1 MSRRMPELEPRLRF
15 SGSSEAVFGPGK
27 ADLLR
32 HIAATGSISRS
43 AARMKMSYNRAWTLV
58 REMNHLF
65 SDPLVAAVRGGISGG
80 GASLTRMGV
89 SAAKAAITR
98 NGYYLPV
105 RALASAVAIACIQAD
120 RSSVGPPTDRH
131 RLYVRASLR

>member
-43 AARMKMSYNRAWTLV
+43 AARMKMSYNRAWILV

-65 SDPLVAAVRGGISGG
+65 CDPLVEAVRGGISGG
-80 GASLTRMGV
+80 GASLTRMGNEV
-89 SAAKAAITR
+89 LLRYTRMQGACRKATR
-98 NGYYLPV
+98 LDW
-105 RALASAVAIACIQAD
+105 AF
-120 RSSVGPPTDRH
+120 
-131 RLYVRASLR
+131 LRRKLR